1 MALLF
6 VLHLKA
12 TLIMKKFR
20 LIATAALPL
29 IASIL
34 TACGGGGGNAG
45 QCGGSAEVCNGSSGT
60 SAPPSVVTVLPAAST
75 LENLCQAPR
84 TGTDPFNNNLPY
96 PDKQGSLASEKQWL
110 RSWIDETYLWYREV
124 PTTLNP
130 DNYASALDY
139 FAVLKTPALTAS
151 GKPKDQFHFTYPSA
165 EWGAISQQGVEL
177 GYGLTWSRSPGA
189 SLPRKRVI
197 AIVEPGSPA
206 DKAGLRRGD
215 QLTTIDTQD
224 YLNSSESSAITVF
237 NNALFPEKTGES
249 HTFVFNRN
257 GSTIP
262 AVLVAANVA
271 ATPVQ
276 NTKTIATTS
285 GLVGYLTFNDHN
297 AVSESKLV
305 DAITQLKTAGVND
318 LVLDV
323 RYNGGGLLYIASELA
338 YMIAG
343 PDATAGKVFE
353 QAQFN
358 DKIRP
363 DPATPFIANAFGF
376 SAPKGLALPYL
387 GLKRVTIL
395 TSAGTC
401 SASEA
406 IINGLQGIDV
416 AVTLIGG
423 QTCGKP
429 YGFYP
434 TPNCGT
440 TYFAIQFKGVNNK
453 GFGDYA
459 DGIAATCN
467 VADDFTRALGDPAE
481 GQLAAALSY
490 RESKICPPASVGVNL
505 QAGYAAQNLRLVR
518 PAAKEIAIYGSGS
531 LR

>member
-1 MALLF
+1 
-6 VLHLKA
+6 
-12 TLIMKKFR
+12 
-20 LIATAALPL
+20 
-29 IASIL
+29 
-34 TACGGGGGNAG
+34 
-45 QCGGSAEVCNGSSGT
+45 
-60 SAPPSVVTVLPAAST
+60 
-75 LENLCQAPR
+75 
-84 TGTDPFNNNLPY
+84 
-96 PDKQGSLASEKQWL
+96 
-110 RSWIDETYLWYREV
+110 
-124 PTTLNP
+124 
-130 DNYASALDY
+130 
-139 FAVLKTPALTAS
+139 
-151 GKPKDQFHFTYPSA
+151 
-165 EWGAISQQGVEL
+165 
-177 GYGLTWSRSPGA
+177 
-189 SLPRKRVI
+189 
-197 AIVEPGSPA
+197 
-206 DKAGLRRGD
+206 
-215 QLTTIDTQD
+215 
-224 YLNSSESSAITVF
+224 
-237 NNALFPEKTGES
+237 
-249 HTFVFNRN
+249 
-257 GSTIP
+257 
-262 AVLVAANVA
+262 LVN
-271 ATPVQ
+271 
-276 NTKTIATTS
+276 
-285 GLVGYLTFNDHN
+285 
-297 AVSESKLV
+297 
-305 DAITQLKTAGVND
+305 AITQLKTAGVTD

-343 PDATAGKVFE
+343 PTATAGKVFE

-363 DPATPFIANAFGF
+363 DPATPFFATAFGF

-387 GLKRVTIL
+387 GLKRVSLL

-406 IINGLQGIDV
+406 IINGLQGIDIEV
-416 AVTLIGG
+416 NMIGG

-440 TYFAIQFKGVNNK
+440 TYFTIQFKGVNNK

>member
-1 MALLF
+1 MLKQTYLALTALWF
-6 VLHLKA
+6 
-12 TLIMKKFR
+12 TL
-20 LIATAALPL
+20 LL
-29 IASIL
+29 S
-34 TACGGGGGNAG
+34 ACGGGGGGTSLSSCSGNAAA
-45 QCGGSAEVCNGSSGT
+45 CAASGSAGT
-60 SAPPSVVTVLPAAST
+60 GTALAPSIT
-75 LENLCQAPR
+75 LANLCQAPR
-84 TGTDPFNNNLPY
+84 VGGDPFNKNLAY
-96 PDKQGSLASEKQWL
+96 PDKPGSLTTEKQWL
-110 RSWIDETYLWYREV
+110 RSWIDETYLWYKEV
-124 PTTLNP
+124 PASLNP
-130 DNYASALDY
+130 DSYANPIAY
-139 FAVLKTPALTAS
+139 FDALKTPELTAS
-151 GKPKDQFHFTYPSA
+151 GKAKDRFHFTYSSA
-165 EWGAISQQGVEL
+165 EWDAISQQGVEL
-177 GYGLTWSRSPGA
+177 GYGIRWSRSVSGTF
-189 SLPRKRVI
+189 PRKRVI
-197 AIVEPGSPA
+197 ATVELGSPA

-215 QLTTIDTQD
+215 QLTTIDSLD
-224 YLNSSESSAITVF
+224 YLNSTVAADIAVF
-237 NNALFPEKTGES
+237 NQALFPEKTGEL
-249 HTFVFNRN
+249 HTFVFERN
-257 GSTIP
+257 GSTINAP
-262 AVLVAANVA
+262 MIAENVA
-271 ATPVQ
+271 VAPVQ
-276 NTKTIATTS
+276 NVKTISTS
-285 GLVGYLTFNDHN
+285 SGTVGYLSFHEHN
-297 AVSESKLV
+297 ANSEKDLV
-305 DAITQLKTAGVND
+305 NAITQLKTAGVTD

-343 PDATAGKVFE
+343 PTATAGKVFE

-363 DPATPFIANAFGF
+363 DPATPFFATAIGF
-376 SAPKGLALPYL
+376 STTQGVPKGSALPYL
-387 GLKRVTIL
+387 GLKRVSLL

-406 IINGLQGIDV
+406 IINGLQGIDIEV
-416 AVTLIGG
+416 NLIGG